1 MDDDNLTVF
10 KMKRSAAGQLNK
22 AFTSMIQRQF
32 ITVADAYEV
41 LGLFF
46 LNSDVIES
54 WTELLHLKYE
64 NFESYLTEQER
75 LDFIADA
82 VSEFAQTRERLDPTS
97 RLLLGGASPSLP
109 SEVTFWD
116 MRFPNIL
123 IQNLKKGGTYGCIW
137 GLPRTGK
144 TSLAVSLME
153 LFISDT
159 QLHILSNI
167 VVKETMEQVHFC
179 PTLSELVRQMAINSG
194 WIAILDET
202 ATFVP
207 KKRALSVE
215 NLDFENLGRFVGKL
229 GGRLIM
235 ITHDF
240 SRDVPPILQSWTTE
254 QFHKLNLE
262 SMVAILNKP
271 GGLRMNRMIVNIPDC
286 NLSFITEDITGLNF
300 DISIKKLL
308 SEIQTSKGVDRE
320 EQKDA
325 ILSWLKDNEKSG
337 NEKKQKE
344 EMAIG
349 RAERAKKRFDE
360 LIEQGAT
367 KMRAYRKIGEEMG
380 LSPETIRSYMSYLR
394 REDEQNL
401 EDGVEITKKN
411 REEDEEETN

>member
-1 MDDDNLTVF
+1 
-10 KMKRSAAGQLNK
+10 MKKSAAGQLNK
-22 AFTSMIQRQF
+22 AFVAMIQRQF
-32 ITVADAYEV
+32 ISVEEAYET

-46 LNSDVIES
+46 LNSDIIQS
-54 WTELLHLKYE
+54 WTELLHIKYE
-64 NFESYLTEQER
+64 NFETYLTEQER

-82 VSEFAQTRERLDPTS
+82 VSEFAQCRQHLDPTS

-109 SEVTFWD
+109 SEVTFWN
-116 MRFPNIL
+116 MQFPNIL

-137 GLPRTGK
+137 GFPRTGK

-159 QLHILSNI
+159 QLHILTNI
-167 VVKETMEQVHFC
+167 VVKEQMEQIHFC
-179 PTLSELVRQMAINSG
+179 PTLSELVRQMAINRG

-207 KKRALSVE
+207 RKRALSTE

-240 SRDVPPILQSWTTE
+240 ARDVPPILQSWTTE
-254 QFHKLNLE
+254 QFHKINID
-262 SMVAILNKP
+262 SMYAILSKQS
-271 GGLRMNRMIVNIPDC
+271 GLHMNRMIVNIPDC
-286 NLSFITEDITGLNF
+286 NLSFITEDITGLHF

-308 SEIQTSKGVDRE
+308 AEIQTSKGIDRD

-325 ILSWLKDNEKSG
+325 IINWLKENEVSG
-337 NEKKQKE
+337 KEKKKKE
-344 EMAIG
+344 DLAIG
-349 RAERAKKRFDE
+349 RAEKANVRLLE
-360 LIEQGAT
+360 LESKGFT
-367 KMRAYRKIGEEMG
+367 KMRAYRQIAEEMG

-394 REDEQNL
+394 RENEQDI
-401 EDGVEITKKN
+401 EESVEITKKD
-411 REEDEEETN
+411 RDEEEEEKDKKS